1 MSTEI
6 LDEPELSYLAQSYC
20 CMYTQVHNTPE
31 ENISSTIHGQIVLP
45 TCQQDGVE
53 GIVELTA
60 YATSSSC
67 LLVLQTFS
75 MV

>member
-20 CMYTQVHNTPE
+20 CMYPGAQYTGGTT
-31 ENISSTIHGQIVLP
+31 STHGQIVLP
-45 TCQQDGVE
+45 TCQQHGVE

-60 YATSSSC
+60 YAASSSC

-75 MV
+75 VV